1 MHRMGLPWTS
11 IILVLYTAYVWFWS
25 ALNTIFLLHNIALE
39 AALEQLYLYFFILEY
54 NLDCKWPPWKPDAQ
68 NPLKSSSRTCDS
80 WLWIAQ
86 QMLQWRSSLRCA
98 LIITSWYSNINC
110 VNYFWSLTLDN
121 YCCTCTLKAKA
132 CITSCIKINMCFKY
146 FQHEYF
152 N

>member
-1 MHRMGLPWTS
+1 MKARRPEPAEIEFKNMR
-11 IILVLYTAYVWFWS
+11 
-25 ALNTIFLLHNIALE
+25 FLIMDRPTDATME
-39 AALEQLYLYFFILEY
+39 KFIEVCTY
-54 NLDCKWPPWKPDAQ
+54 YY
-68 NPLKSSSRTCDS
+68 
-80 WLWIAQ
+80 I
-86 QMLQWRSSLRCA
+86 
-98 LIITSWYSNINC
+98 INC